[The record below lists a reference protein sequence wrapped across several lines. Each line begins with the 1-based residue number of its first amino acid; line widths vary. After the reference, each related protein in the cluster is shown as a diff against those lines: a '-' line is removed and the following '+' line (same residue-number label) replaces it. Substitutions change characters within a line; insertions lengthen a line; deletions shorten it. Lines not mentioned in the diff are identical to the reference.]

1 MYNFTATPL
10 ILQTFTTI
18 YPINLNS
25 DLASSFWVDVA
36 ITGQKIFLLQSLVW
50 YQFTINQNSGSVMNV
65 IQNTIENPATSL
77 AVIENGFF
85 INLVITQI

>member
-1 MYNFTATPL
+1 M
-10 ILQTFTTI
+10 
-18 YPINLNS
+18 NLKS

-50 YQFTINQNSGSVMNV
+50 YQFTINQNTGSIVNI

-77 AVIENGFF
+77 AVVENGLFT
-85 INLVITQI
+85 NLVITQN